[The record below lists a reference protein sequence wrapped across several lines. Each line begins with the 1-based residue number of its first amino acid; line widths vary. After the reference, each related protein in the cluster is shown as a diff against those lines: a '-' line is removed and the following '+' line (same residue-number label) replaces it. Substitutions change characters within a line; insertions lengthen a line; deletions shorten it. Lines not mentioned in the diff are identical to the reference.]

1 MSCASVRRARP
12 LLGTLV
18 EMSLSGEDETRLHA
32 GADAAFSVIE
42 RIHDLMSLQSADSEI
57 SRVNRAPAG
66 ATLEIDSHTWRVLA
80 LAAEI
85 ACASEGAFDVTVGGA
100 TLAHSGMRPH
110 ENEIDPRATFRD
122 IELLVPCRVRLRK
135 SLVIDLGGIAKGYAV
150 DAAVDALK
158 DLGIPAGSVNAGG
171 DIRAFGSEPVT
182 VQVRDP
188 GNPAL
193 MRANVELLDQA
204 LATSAN
210 YPEDAA
216 FGAAGTVLDPHHGKA
231 VKAGRSASVRARTCA
246 VADAL
251 AKCVLLLGTD
261 SAQALSRYD
270 AKGFMLDA
278 DSSVVI
284 DSDKQFERNGLE
296 KPDGWP
302 ALHPPR
308 EVHGPDIRGGAV

>member
-18 EMSLSGEDETRLHA
+18 EISLSGEDEARLHA

-66 ATLEIDSHTWRVLA
+66 ATLEIDLHTWRVLA

-85 ACASEGAFDVTVGGA
+85 ARVSEGAFDVTVGGA
-100 TLAHSGMRPH
+100 MLVHSSMRPY
-110 ENEIDPRATFRD
+110 EKEIDSCATFRD
-122 IELLVPCRVRLRK
+122 IELLGPCRVRLRK

-150 DAAVDALK
+150 DAAVEALK

-171 DIRAFGSEPVT
+171 DIRAFGSESVT

-216 FGAAGTVLDPHHGKA
+216 FGAAGTVLDPHHGTA
-231 VKAGRSASVRARTCA
+231 VKSGRSASVRARTCA

-251 AKCVLLLGTD
+251 AKCVLLLGVD
-261 SAQALSRYD
+261 SAPALSRYD
-270 AKGFMLDA
+270 AKGFMLDG

-284 DSDKQFERNGLE
+284 DSDKKFERNGRE
-296 KPDGWP
+296 RPDSWP
-302 ALHPPR
+302 ALHLPC
-308 EVHGPDIRGGAV
+308 EAHGPGIRGGAV